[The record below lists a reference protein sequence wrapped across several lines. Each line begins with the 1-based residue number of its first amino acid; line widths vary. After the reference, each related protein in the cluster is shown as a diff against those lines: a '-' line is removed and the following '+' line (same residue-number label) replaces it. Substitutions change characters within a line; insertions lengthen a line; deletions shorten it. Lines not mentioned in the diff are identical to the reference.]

1 MATKILFTSLKGGVG
16 VTTCCI
22 GVGLALAE
30 AGGRTLIVDGDSV
43 CGSALTV
50 AGLANMQVYTLSD
63 YEKGACRAK
72 QTLISHAKSS
82 NLYIMPSVGLSDER
96 VFARAVADV
105 DGLFDY
111 IFLDKVYSA
120 PCDEAVIV
128 TEPYAPSIKCAD
140 VSRSYLADSGVRE
153 LGLIVCKLSGAQIL
167 GGEVMSANQI
177 SNLLHLPLRGII
189 PEDLTL
195 SSGKCRDTTSRAYSL
210 AAENLAGGKRGLPDV
225 TRQFSGLNG
234 YFKRKMRQKI

>member
-16 VTTCCI
+16 VTTCCL

-30 AGGRTLIVDGDSV
+30 AGGRTLVVDGDRV
-43 CGSALTV
+43 CGSALMTG
-50 AGLANMQVYTLSD
+50 GLANMQVYTLAD

-72 QTLISHAKSS
+72 QTLIGHAKSS
-82 NLYIMPSVGLSDER
+82 NLCIMPSIGLADEG

-111 IFLDKVYSA
+111 ILLDKVYSA

-128 TEPYAPSIKCAD
+128 TEPYAPSLKCAD
-140 VSRSYLADSGVRE
+140 ISRSRLADGGIKE
-153 LGLIVCKLSGAQIL
+153 IGLIICKMSGAQIL
-167 GGEVMSANQI
+167 SGEVMSASQI
-177 SNLLHLPLRGII
+177 STILRLPIKGVI

-195 SSGKCRDTTSRAYSL
+195 SSGKCRDTTARAFSL
-210 AAENLAGGKRGLPDV
+210 AAEFLAGGKQRLPDV
-225 TRQFSGLNG
+225 TRSFYGING